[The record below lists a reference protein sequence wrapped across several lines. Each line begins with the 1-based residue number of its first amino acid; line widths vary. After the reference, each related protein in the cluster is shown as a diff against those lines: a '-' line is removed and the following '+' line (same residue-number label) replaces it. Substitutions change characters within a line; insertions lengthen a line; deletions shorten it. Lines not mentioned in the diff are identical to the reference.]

1 MMVRKI
7 IASGSEGVSR
17 AALEAAVKLDLSSG
31 GWTAESDQAERQD
44 LVARFGLKEVETGGM
59 KEADRLNLLEA
70 DASLLLTCGEMDP
83 RTKQIRRLCKRSK
96 KPYLHL
102 DLKSTGAFQA
112 ARDLAQ
118 WISGLEAQVLHVTGT
133 DASQDSTMA
142 GFVPDLLE
150 AFFYLHLMPA
160 GTVSGDRQPPQ
171 PEEQVPPLS
180 VSEAVARLKHHL
192 PLKDKT
198 IIANMSESELGI
210 LDGSLGEY
218 IRTAF
223 GLPAGNNAL
232 LESCRWVSK
241 QPGFEKDNAA
251 AVIIRQLWQELK
263 RTHSLRII
271 K

>member
-1 MMVRKI
+1 MIRKI

-17 AALEAAVKLDLSSG
+17 AALEAAVKLGLSSG
-31 GWTAESDQAERQD
+31 GWTAESDQAGHQD
-44 LVARFGLKEVETGGM
+44 LVARFGLKEVEAGGTD
-59 KEADRLNLLEA
+59 EADRLNLLEA

-83 RTKQIRRLCKRSK
+83 RTKQIRRLYKRSK

-133 DASQDSTMA
+133 DAAQDSTMA
-142 GFVPDLLE
+142 GIVPDLLE
-150 AFFYLHLMPA
+150 TFFYLHLMPA
-160 GTVSGDRQPPQ
+160 GTVSGDRQPQ
-171 PEEQVPPLS
+171 PEERVPPLS
-180 VSEAVARLKHHL
+180 VSEAIARLKHHL
-192 PLKDKT
+192 PLKDKA

-223 GLPAGNNAL
+223 GLPAGNSAL

-241 QPGFEKDNAA
+241 QAGFEQDNAP